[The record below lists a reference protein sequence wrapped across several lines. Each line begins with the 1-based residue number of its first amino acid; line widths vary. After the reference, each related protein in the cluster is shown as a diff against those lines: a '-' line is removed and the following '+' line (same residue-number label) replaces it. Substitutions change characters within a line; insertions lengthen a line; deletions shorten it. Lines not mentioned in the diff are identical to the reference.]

1 VTTWNEP
8 GAEDE
13 APAQHTEET
22 PSAPSAPS
30 ALSALAS
37 ETLPDDT
44 ELDWGT
50 WGKRWRGGWDD
61 EAPQVADL
69 EEVAA
74 SGAETDE
81 GWVGGVA
88 WFGLSLDQVAG
99 DCRGEYVPL
108 HLHASAGGLG
118 GGGQVVQT
126 ETESEGVGKMRR
138 GEVEWERCAVGGGGG
153 HTLASVIKCWVLA
166 CRQTMS

>member
-1 VTTWNEP
+1 ME
-8 GAEDE
+8 
-13 APAQHTEET
+13 QT
-22 PSAPSAPS
+22 PSVPSVPSAI
-30 ALSALAS
+30 AS

-61 EAPQVADL
+61 EAPKVADL

-74 SGAETDE
+74 SGAETDV
-81 GWVGGVA
+81 GLVGLVGGGA
-88 WFGLSLDQVAG
+88 GFGLSLDQVAG

-108 HLHASAGGLG
+108 HPHVSTGGLG
-118 GGGQVVQT
+118 AGGQVVPT
-126 ETESEGVGKMRR
+126 EPETEGVGKMRR
-138 GEVEWERCAVGGGGG
+138 GEVVWERGAVGGGGG

>member
-1 VTTWNEP
+1 M
-8 GAEDE
+8 
-13 APAQHTEET
+13 EET
-22 PSAPSAPS
+22 PSAPSAI
-30 ALSALAS
+30 AA

-61 EAPQVADL
+61 APKVTDL

-74 SGAETDE
+74 AGAETDE
-81 GWVGGVA
+81 GWVGGGA

-108 HLHASAGGLG
+108 HHPHASTRGLG
-118 GGGQVVQT
+118 GGGQVYNKVRST
-126 ETESEGVGKMRR
+126 EQKAEGVGKMQS
-138 GEVEWERCAVGGGGG
+138 GEVVWERGAVGGGGG